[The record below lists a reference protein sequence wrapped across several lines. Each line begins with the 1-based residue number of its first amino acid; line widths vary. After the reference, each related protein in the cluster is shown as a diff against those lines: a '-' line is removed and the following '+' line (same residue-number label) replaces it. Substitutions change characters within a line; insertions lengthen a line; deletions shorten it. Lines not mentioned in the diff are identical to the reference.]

1 MSIKRKH
8 QIQKLSSRPFSQFGA
23 EMPATVTRNSL
34 SAPERITSAATPW
47 QTSPCVELQTGAH
60 CLSWVL
66 SELCL
71 KFHILTLFVFIFK
84 NYHMSCMLLTEGCAE
99 LVLPQSYRSHW
110 TFICMCFFFFWGVKM
125 YHCLLKHFWWPYH
138 CYFYAVTLF
147 WSSLKGMKFFSPF

>member
-110 TFICMCFFFFWGVKM
+110 TFICMLFFFFFFEELKCIIV
-125 YHCLLKHFWWPYH
+125 CLSISDGLITVISMQWHFFGAH
-138 CYFYAVTLF
+138 
-147 WSSLKGMKFFSPF
+147 